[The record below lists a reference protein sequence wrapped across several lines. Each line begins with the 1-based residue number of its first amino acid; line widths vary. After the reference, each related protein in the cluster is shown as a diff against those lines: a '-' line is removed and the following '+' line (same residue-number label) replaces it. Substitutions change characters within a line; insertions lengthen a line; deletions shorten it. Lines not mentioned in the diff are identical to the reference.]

1 MTTPQ
6 QPGPKLRL
14 GRVSRTP
21 ADATTNPGEA
31 AQPAPPPAEG
41 TVQLGQVAPP
51 PAEGTVQLGQVA
63 PPPAEGTVQL
73 GQVALPAQ
81 APADA
86 TVHLGSQAEPL
97 AEVTVRLEGKPQL
110 PADPTAHPGPAAAAP
125 APAED
130 VASATF
136 LDPSWT
142 TAAPPPQDEL
152 RRFGP
157 GVPPQ
162 AAAVWHGTVQ
172 QPMPEPEPRRRRKRG
187 WLVPLLILLAV
198 LAYFAWQ
205 RYSPVTTVTG
215 VSVTADPAGPSCD
228 GTAVITGSLET
239 EGGAGTVQYHWKR
252 SDGTDSGLLSQ
263 PVPRGHH
270 RTDVVLRWTFQ
281 GHGSMQATATLEVV
295 SPTARTAAATFTYT
309 CA

>member
-6 QPGPKLRL
+6 QPGPELRL

-21 ADATTNPGEA
+21 AEPTMNLG
-31 AQPAPPPAEG
+31 QVVPPAEPTEPAQPSADE
-41 TVQLGQVAPP
+41 TVHLGQVAPP
-51 PAEGTVQLGQVA
+51 TQ
-63 PPPAEGTVQL
+63 PPAEETVRL
-73 GQVALPAQ
+73 
-81 APADA
+81 APEP
-86 TVHLGSQAEPL
+86 EPL
-97 AEVTVRLEGKPQL
+97 AEVTVRLEAKPWP
-110 PADPTAHPGPAAAAP
+110 PAGQTSHLGPP

-130 VASATF
+130 VANATF

-142 TAAPPPQDEL
+142 TAAQPPQDEL

-162 AAAVWHGTVQ
+162 AAAVWHGTAQ
-172 QPMPEPEPRRRRKRG
+172 QPTPEPEPRRRRKRG
-187 WLVPLLILLAV
+187 WLVPLLVLLAV

-205 RYSPVTTVTG
+205 RYSPATTVTA

-228 GTAVITGSLET
+228 GTAVVTGSLET
-239 EGGAGTVQYHWKR
+239 DGGAGTVQYHWKR